1 MTSLPG
7 NWRASS
13 VQDGAD
19 LDQRLARRDDRQD
32 PDGRFRVNQFF
43 CHRNTW
49 KPTLDRLV
57 AGCDAVL
64 MDLRNFDENREGC
77 RYEIRRLAEHA
88 GAKPIVL
95 LTNANTQ
102 LDLAES
108 LFSEAATHHHRQATP
123 DGQVFILQASR
134 SNRATVDTATRLLLG
149 SRPA

>member
-1 MTSLPG
+1 
-7 NWRASS
+7 
-13 VQDGAD
+13 
-19 LDQRLARRDDRQD
+19 
-32 PDGRFRVNQFF
+32 
-43 CHRNTW
+43 
-49 KPTLDRLV
+49 
-57 AGCDAVL
+57 

-108 LFSEAATHHHRQATP
+108 LFRESATQHHRQATP
-123 DGQVFILQASR
+123 GGQVCILETSR

-149 SRPA
+149 SQPAGPSPSYLGGDSC